1 MNTNIRDIREYKY
14 VYCMIDRTH
23 FASVEIYADFYYCVR
38 RIFIYADEGQIMI
51 VITVN
56 RVHSKNIGIYRI
68 PFADDVQPRFWS
80 ILIELGTL
88 GHTILL
94 YPLLHK
100 NTHTYI
106 DSRRI
111 AVSGSLAIIRLSWC
125 YVGVFREL
133 PIISASSF
141 AGYDQSELIEEA
153 KLTICFLVLG
163 NVHSCDYLE
172 CQFLHFCP
180 ESRSQMIRPASHQD

>member
-1 MNTNIRDIREYKY
+1 M
-14 VYCMIDRTH
+14 
-23 FASVEIYADFYYCVR
+23 
-38 RIFIYADEGQIMI
+38 RIFIIAYVVSSYMLTKD
-51 VITVN
+51 
-56 RVHSKNIGIYRI
+56 KLWLWL
-68 PFADDVQPRFWS
+68 P
-80 ILIELGTL
+80 LIEYIWKISEYIGYRSPMMCDRDFEAFLSNWDT
-88 GHTILL
+88 HSDTQSFCIL
-94 YPLLHK
+94 YYTK
-100 NTHTYI
+100 NTQTYI

-125 YVGVFREL
+125 YVGIFREL

-141 AGYDQSELIEEA
+141 AGYDQSELIEET

-180 ESRSQMIRPASHQD
+180 ESRSQTIRPASHQD